1 MIHLIQR
8 YNKFIVQKM
17 KMSFQMAS
25 RRSAYALLM
34 AAALSLIM
42 PMAHALTPQQQAD
55 MLATHNQWRHAEGV
69 PPLKGSDALSNSAQQ
84 WADQLKETKACKMQH
99 SGIKG
104 LGENLYWASPRR
116 WSDGHREL
124 QPVTATHVTNA
135 WGNEKKDYDYA
146 GNTCTPGKM
155 CGHYTQVV
163 WRTTTEVGCARA
175 VCADQSQVWVCQYT
189 PPGNRRGQKPF

>member
-1 MIHLIQR
+1 MINFPMPVWRLLLAAV
-8 YNKFIVQKM
+8 FFLPV
-17 KMSFQMAS
+17 SV
-25 RRSAYALLM
+25 AL
-34 AAALSLIM
+34 
-42 PMAHALTPQQQAD
+42 ALTLEQQTEMVA
-55 MLATHNQWRHAEGV
+55 AHNQWRQTEGV
-69 PPLKGSDALSNSAQQ
+69 PAVKWSTQLSTSAQQ
-84 WADQLKETKACKMQH
+84 WADQLKDAQACKMQH

-116 WSDGHREL
+116 WSDGRREL

-135 WGNEKKDYDYA
+135 WGNEKKDYDHA
-146 GNTCTPGKM
+146 NNTCTPGKM

-189 PPGNRRGQKPF
+189 PPGNWRGQKPF